1 MACEGLDTLEVAETW
16 RSFFDWVKA
25 RPKDFTVTDP
35 LWANAWDARGK
46 WDPSARSYNHDL
58 RDGAPSTTYGIRA
71 TQTSAGLPLRLRFTL
86 VARVAP

>member
-35 LWANAWDARGK
+35 LWANAWDARANGIL
-46 WDPSARSYNHDL
+46 RLVRTNHDL
-58 RDGAPSTTYGIRA
+58 RDRCPKHHVWDKSNTDECGAFLTA
-71 TQTSAGLPLRLRFTL
+71 TIHFGC
-86 VARVAP
+86 RVAP